1 VTRNRQLL
9 LLGMVA
15 LLAAGHDFA
24 TRVYV
29 GRDEALRRFAVPLI
43 QPVPPAPNAAIVR
56 ARLAGW
62 LPGTKDSKAA
72 DPNDAAAWDL
82 RLTGIFTNK
91 GQRFAV
97 ITSIP
102 KGGGPPEKAQ
112 LAVGDAVKGYL
123 LRDIGKRDITL
134 EGKDGVRQLVMFAR
148 SKKI

>member
-9 LLGMVA
+9 VLGVIA
-15 LLAAGHDFA
+15 LLVAGRDFGA
-24 TRVYV
+24 RIYV

-62 LPGTKDSKAA
+62 LPATTQSKAS

-82 RLTGIFTNK
+82 RLTGIFINK

-102 KGGGPPEKAQ
+102 RGGGPAEKAQ
-112 LAVGDAVKGYL
+112 LAVGDTVKGYL

-134 EGKDGVRQLVMFAR
+134 EGKDGLRQLVMFDR